1 MFMVVRRDK
10 KIKNGTALSTQQLK
24 IKKINRVWN
33 FTAAPTVAE
42 EGFHI
47 HYDNF
52 FIFHQTV

>member
-1 MFMVVRRDK
+1 MVVRRDK

-42 EGFHI
+42 GFHI